1 MEPRR
6 GRPKKYELLVNNAQR
21 AELERMAR
29 QSRSARSVAFRA
41 RIVLECAGGASNA
54 AVAAK
59 LRTTGFTVGLWRNRF
74 IAEGVVGLG
83 DEPRPGAPREI
94 GDEKVEQVVR
104 LTLEKTPK
112 GATHWSS
119 RMLAARTGLSQSTI
133 SRIWRAFGLKPHR
146 TESFQLST
154 DPLLIDKVR
163 DIVGL
168 YLDPPHHALV
178 LCVDEKSQ
186 IQALSRTQPVL
197 PMRAGQQERRTH
209 DYKRHGVTSLFAA
222 LDIATGS
229 VLGKCYRRHRSV
241 EFLDFLKKIDNAVP
255 GDLDIHLVL
264 DNYGTHKTAMVRQ
277 WLQKRPRYHLHFTPT
292 HASWLNQVERWFA
305 LLTQRQIKRGSHRSV
320 QELETAIREFV
331 AAHNQHP
338 KPFRWTKSADQ
349 IPRLHR
355 SLRHFHSR
363 CSLTCNLYEKSMTQE
378 TSLFFGP
385 NDGSQLSCASK
396 SLIVRFTPCDDSAMT
411 LQ

>member
-6 GRPKKYELLVNNAQR
+6 GRPKKHALVVNNAQR

-29 QSRSARSVAFRA
+29 QSRSARSIAFRA

-94 GDEKVEQVVR
+94 GDEKIERVVR

-119 RMLAARTGLSQSTI
+119 RMLAAKTGLSQSTI
-133 SRIWRAFGLKPHR
+133 SRIWRTFGLKPHR
-146 TESFQLST
+146 AEGFHLSS
-154 DPLLIDKVR
+154 DPLLVDKVR

-197 PMRAGQQERRTH
+197 PMRVGQLERRTH

-222 LDIATGS
+222 LDVATGS

-241 EFLDFLKKIDNAVP
+241 EFLDFLKKIDSAVP
-255 GDLDIHLVL
+255 ANLDVHLVL
-264 DNYGTHKTAMVRQ
+264 DNYGTHKTALVRH
-277 WLQKRPRYHLHFTPT
+277 WLPKRPRYHLHFTPT

-305 LLTQRQIKRGSHRSV
+305 LLTQRQIKRGSHSSV
-320 QELETAIREFV
+320 QELEAAIREFIT
-331 AAHNQHP
+331 AHNQQP

-349 IPRLHR
+349 L
-355 SLRHFHSR
+355 L
-363 CSLTCNLYEKSMTQE
+363 
-378 TSLFFGP
+378 
-385 NDGSQLSCASK
+385 ASIARFATATLAAHAT
-396 SLIVRFTPCDDSAMT
+396 LISTRN
-411 LQ
+411 Q

>member
-1 MEPRR
+1 MSNPR
-6 GRPKKYELLVNNAQR
+6 GRPKQRELVVTPEQKIAL
-21 AELERMAR
+21 R
-29 QSRSARSVAFRA
+29 QLLQQPRSSRSVAFRA

-74 IAEGVVGLG
+74 IAEGVAGLG

-94 GDEKVEQVVR
+94 GDEKIERLVR

-119 RMLAARTGLSQSTI
+119 RMLAAKTGLSQSTV

-146 TESFQLST
+146 AEGFQLSS

-197 PMRAGQQERRTH
+197 PMRVGQLERRTH

-222 LDIATGS
+222 
-229 VLGKCYRRHRSV
+229 
-241 EFLDFLKKIDNAVP
+241 
-255 GDLDIHLVL
+255 
-264 DNYGTHKTAMVRQ
+264 
-277 WLQKRPRYHLHFTPT
+277 
-292 HASWLNQVERWFA
+292 
-305 LLTQRQIKRGSHRSV
+305 
-320 QELETAIREFV
+320 
-331 AAHNQHP
+331 
-338 KPFRWTKSADQ
+338 
-349 IPRLHR
+349 
-355 SLRHFHSR
+355 
-363 CSLTCNLYEKSMTQE
+363 
-378 TSLFFGP
+378 
-385 NDGSQLSCASK
+385 
-396 SLIVRFTPCDDSAMT
+396 
-411 LQ
+411 

>member
-1 MEPRR
+1 MESDR
-6 GRPKKYELLVNNAQR
+6 GRPKMHELVVSPAQE
-21 AELERMAR
+21 AELERIAR

-41 RIVLECAGGASNA
+41 RIILECATGASNA

-74 IAEGVVGLG
+74 IAEGLVGLG

-94 GDEKVEQVVR
+94 GEEKIEQVVR

-112 GATHWSS
+112 GVTHWSS
-119 RMLAARTGLSQSTI
+119 RMLAAKTGLSQSTV
-133 SRIWRAFGLKPHR
+133 SRVWRAFGLKPHR

-186 IQALSRTQPVL
+186 IQALGRTQPVL
-197 PMRAGQQERRTH
+197 PMRAGQLERRTH

-222 LDIATGS
+222 LDIATGN

-241 EFLDFLKKIDNAVP
+241 EFLDFLKRIDAAVP
-255 GDLDIHLVL
+255 SDMEIHLVL
-264 DNYGTHKTAMVRQ
+264 DNYGTHKTALVRQ

-320 QELETAIREFV
+320 QELEEAIRDFIS
-331 AAHNQHP
+331 AHNHTP

-349 IPRLHR
+349 ILASIARFATATLANH
-355 SLRHFHSR
+355 
-363 CSLTCNLYEKSMTQE
+363 
-378 TSLFFGP
+378 TS
-385 NDGSQLSCASK
+385 ASYA
-396 SLIVRFTPCDDSAMT
+396 RN
-411 LQ
+411 Q

>member
-1 MEPRR
+1 MEARR
-6 GRPKKYELLVNNAQR
+6 GRPKKQDLTVSEGQRSELARLASQMRSSR
-21 AELERMAR
+21 AV
-29 QSRSARSVAFRA
+29 SFRA
-41 RIVLECAGGASNA
+41 RIILGCAGGLSNT
-54 AVAAK
+54 AVAKK
-59 LRTTGFTVGLWRNRF
+59 LRTTGFTVGFWRKRF
-74 IAEGVVGLG
+74 IAEGIAGLG

-94 GDEKVEQVVR
+94 GDDKIERVVR

-119 RMLAARTGLSQSTI
+119 RMLAAKTGLSQSSI

-146 TESFQLST
+146 SESFQFSR
-154 DPLLIDKVR
+154 DPLLVEKVR

-168 YLDPPHHALV
+168 YMEPPHHALV

-197 PMRAGQQERRTH
+197 PMRSGQAERRTH

-222 LDIATGS
+222 LDVATGQ

-241 EFLDFLKKIDNAVP
+241 EFLDFLKRIDTAVP
-255 GDLDIHLVL
+255 ANLDVHLIL
-264 DNYGTHKTAMVRQ
+264 DNYGTHKTALVRG

-320 QELETAIREFV
+320 AELETAIRDFIAV
-331 AAHNQHP
+331 HNQQP
-338 KPFRWTKSADQ
+338 RPFRWTKSADQ
-349 IPRLHR
+349 ILVSIAR
-355 SLRHFHSR
+355 FATAT
-363 CSLTCNLYEKSMTQE
+363 LTAHAPGIMQD
-378 TSLFFGP
+378 F
-385 NDGSQLSCASK
+385 NDSG
-396 SLIVRFTPCDDSAMT
+396 D
-411 LQ
+411 

>member
-6 GRPKKYELLVNNAQR
+6 GRPKKHELEVSALQR
-21 AELERMAR
+21 VELERIAR

-112 GATHWSS
+112 GTTHWSS

-197 PMRAGQQERRTH
+197 PMRAGQMERRTH

-241 EFLDFLKKIDNAVP
+241 EFLDFLKKIDGAVP
-255 GDLDIHLVL
+255 ADLDIHLVL
-264 DNYGTHKTAMVRQ
+264 DNYGTHKTALVRQ
-277 WLQKRPRYHLHFTPT
+277 WLQKRPRYHMHFTPT

-305 LLTQRQIKRGSHRSV
+305 LLTQRQLKRGSHRNV
-320 QELETAIREFV
+320 HELETAIREFISV
-331 AAHNQHP
+331 HNQQP
-338 KPFRWTKSADQ
+338 KPFQWTKSADQ
-349 IPRLHR
+349 ILASIARFATSTLTA
-355 SLRHFHSR
+355 HSR
-363 CSLTCNLYEKSMTQE
+363 
-378 TSLFFGP
+378 
-385 NDGSQLSCASK
+385 A
-396 SLIVRFTPCDDSAMT
+396 ISARN
-411 LQ
+411 Q

>member
-6 GRPKKYELLVNNAQR
+6 GRPKKHELVVNKARR

-29 QSRSARSVAFRA
+29 QSRSARSIAFRA

-94 GDEKVEQVVR
+94 GDEKVEQVVP

-146 TESFQLST
+146 TENFQLST
-154 DPLLIDKVR
+154 DPLLIDKMR

-178 LCVDEKSQ
+178 LCMDEKSQ

-197 PMRAGQQERRTH
+197 PMRAGQQERRTP

-229 VLGKCYRRHRSV
+229 VFGKCYQRHRSV
-241 EFLDFLKKIDNAVP
+241 EFLDFLKKIDGAVP
-255 GDLDIHLVL
+255 ADLDVHLVP
-264 DNYGTHKTAMVRQ
+264 DNYGTHKTAWSANGCRRGRAIICISPLPM
-277 WLQKRPRYHLHFTPT
+277 LPGST
-292 HASWLNQVERWFA
+292 RWSV
-305 LLTQRQIKRGSHRSV
+305 GSHR
-320 QELETAIREFV
+320 
-331 AAHNQHP
+331 
-338 KPFRWTKSADQ
+338 
-349 IPRLHR
+349 
-355 SLRHFHSR
+355 
-363 CSLTCNLYEKSMTQE
+363 
-378 TSLFFGP
+378 
-385 NDGSQLSCASK
+385 
-396 SLIVRFTPCDDSAMT
+396 
-411 LQ
+411 

>member
-1 MEPRR
+1 MESRR
-6 GRPKKYELLVNNAQR
+6 GRPKKHELVVSAAQR
-21 AELERMAR
+21 VGLERMAR
-29 QSRSARSVAFRA
+29 QSRSARSAAFRA
-41 RIVLECAGGASNA
+41 RIILECAGEASNA

-74 IAEGVVGLG
+74 IADGIAGLG

-94 GDEKVEQVVR
+94 GDEKIERVVR
-104 LTLEKTPK
+104 MTLEKTPR

-119 RMLAARTGLSQSTI
+119 RMLAAKTGISQSTV

-146 TESFQLST
+146 AEGFQLSS

-197 PMRAGQQERRTH
+197 PMRVGQLERRTH
-209 DYKRHGVTSLFAA
+209 DYTRHGVTSLFAA
-222 LDIATGS
+222 LDIATGTI
-229 VLGKCYRRHRSV
+229 LGKCYRRHRSI
-241 EFLDFLKKIDNAVP
+241 EFLDFLKKIDAAVP
-255 GDLDIHLVL
+255 ADLDVHLVL
-264 DNYGTHKTAMVRQ
+264 DNYGTHKTALVRG
-277 WLQKRPRYHLHFTPT
+277 WLLKRPRYHLHFTPT

-305 LLTQRQIKRGSHRSV
+305 LLTERQIKRGSHSSV
-320 QELETAIREFV
+320 QELENAIREFIKL
-331 AAHNQHP
+331 HNQQP

-349 IPRLHR
+349 ILASIAR
-355 SLRHFHSR
+355 FA
-363 CSLTCNLYEKSMTQE
+363 
-378 TSLFFGP
+378 TS
-385 NDGSQLSCASK
+385 
-396 SLIVRFTPCDDSAMT
+396 T
-411 LQ
+411 LAAHAPAVYTRNQ

>member
-1 MEPRR
+1 MEARR
-6 GRPKKYELLVNNAQR
+6 GRPKKHDLVVSPGQR
-21 AELERMAR
+21 AELERLAR
-29 QSRSARSVAFRA
+29 QSRSARSLAFRA
-41 RIVLECAGGASNA
+41 RIILECVGGLNNA

-74 IAEGVVGLG
+74 IAEGIAGLG

-94 GDEKVEQVVR
+94 GDEKIEPIVR

-146 TESFQLST
+146 SESFQLSG
-154 DPLLIDKVR
+154 DPLLVEKVR

-178 LCVDEKSQ
+178 LCVEEKSQ

-197 PMRAGQQERRTH
+197 PLRAGQLERRTH
-209 DYKRHGVTSLFAA
+209 DYQRHGVTSLLAA
-222 LDIATGS
+222 LDIATGN

-241 EFLDFLKKIDNAVP
+241 EFLDFLKKIDATVP
-255 GDLDIHLVL
+255 ADLDLHLVL
-264 DNYGTHKTAMVRQ
+264 DNYGTHKTALVRQ
-277 WLQKRPRYHLHFTPT
+277 WLLKRPRFHLHFTPT

-320 QELETAIREFV
+320 SELQAAIREFIT
-331 AAHNQHP
+331 AHNQQP

-349 IPRLHR
+349 VLASIARFATNTLAAHPPRTYAR
-355 SLRHFHSR
+355 
-363 CSLTCNLYEKSMTQE
+363 NQ
-378 TSLFFGP
+378 
-385 NDGSQLSCASK
+385 
-396 SLIVRFTPCDDSAMT
+396 
-411 LQ
+411 